1 MTDRRDRHEQFEEQI
16 SASLSGDLSAPEQA
30 DLEAHLR
37 DCAMCRQT
45 LSAFTEQRRMVG
57 GLRHVEPPRDLQARV
72 RGGIAAGSALPWWRR
87 PIGIVAGVTGGAAV
101 VAGALLAL
109 VVMNGDEPP
118 VGLGS
123 PSPSSSVQASAS
135 ASADAATPEPSST
148 ATPDATPSQHPNPT
162 PPAAIGY
169 GAVNFLELS
178 GTNQNPTLTFEGWDP
193 TTQTE
198 TDEPLLTIDGASGDH
213 PVAIALS
220 PDGHW
225 LAYQAPRGL
234 VGVNQ
239 ITMVHLDT
247 GETFDLGTTPDGS
260 VFSQRMT
267 WQSGSRFLAYT
278 RGDPATQTGPDAWL
292 FDTATQAATQLTDT
306 GATYAASFE
315 QGDAGESRLWV
326 SEAGEGPVSHVLS
339 WQDDAALPDRVDPDQ
354 ASVDSFEGVFQ
365 PILSPDGRR
374 AIYWGGA
381 MEHRGTGWDISSAG
395 MLYLAEDLE
404 VNGFSVADDP
414 AIFPDLSIDQD
425 AMTSAEV
432 AWSYESD
439 WFAVWNVRWTG
450 VAIDDAGGGAFP
462 DERKVY
468 IGQVSEGRLI
478 TAAQD
483 SWHLSFMAP
492 DDLELLEVAFIGP
505 EGQSVPFIAVS
516 ILETSGG
523 ESGESPVATSRIVVA
538 PAAPTD
544 ASGVEIGSDAEWAGV
559 PAYIPQYD
567 SAP

>member
-1 MTDRRDRHEQFEEQI
+1 MTERRDRHAHFEEQI

-30 DLEAHLR
+30 ELEGHLR
-37 DCAMCRQT
+37 DCALCRQT
-45 LSAFTEQRRMVG
+45 LSAFTEGRRMVG
-57 GLRHVEPPRDLQARV
+57 GLRHVAPPRDLQARV
-72 RGGIAAGSALPWWRR
+72 RGGIAASALPWWRR
-87 PIGIVAGVTGGAAV
+87 PIGIVAGVTGAAAV

-118 VGLGS
+118 VGRAS
-123 PSPSSSVQASAS
+123 PSPSSSVEAS
-135 ASADAATPEPSST
+135 ASADASTPEPASV
-148 ATPDATPSQHPNPT
+148 ATPAATPSEPPHPT

-169 GAVNFLELS
+169 GAVNFLELT
-178 GTNQNPTLTFEGWDP
+178 GTNQDPTLTLEGWDP
-193 TTQTE
+193 ATQTE
-198 TDEPLLTIDGASGDH
+198 TDEPLLTIDGATGDP

-239 ITMVHLDT
+239 ITIVHLDT

-267 WQSGSRFLAYT
+267 WQSRSRYLAYT
-278 RGDPATQTGPDAWL
+278 RGDPATETGPDAWV
-292 FDTATQAATQLTDT
+292 FDTGTQASTQLTDT

-315 QGDAGESRLWV
+315 PGDAGESRLWV
-326 SEAGEGPVSHVLS
+326 SVAGEAPVSHVLS
-339 WQDDAALPDRVDPDQ
+339 WHDDAALPDRVDPDQ
-354 ASVDSFEGVFQ
+354 ASVESHNGVFQ

-381 MEHRGTGWDISSAG
+381 MEQPDTGWDISSGG
-395 MLYLAEDLE
+395 MLYLAEDRE
-404 VNGFSVADDP
+404 ANGFSIADDP

-425 AMTSAEV
+425 AMTSTEV
-432 AWSYESD
+432 AWSFDSD
-439 WFAVWNVRWTG
+439 WFAVSSVRWTG
-450 VAIDDAGGGAFP
+450 VAIEDAGGGAFP
-462 DERKVY
+462 DERKLY
-468 IGQVSEGRLI
+468 IGQVSDGRLI
-478 TAAQD
+478 TAAED

-492 DDLELLEVAFIGP
+492 SDLELLDVAFIGP
-505 EGQSVPFIAVS
+505 EGRDVPFIAVS

-538 PAAPTD
+538 PAAPSD
-544 ASGVEIGSDAEWAGV
+544 ASGVEIGADAEWAGV